1 MNEEMFRALM
11 KLAVKMARGIKDDR
25 EALEVKCF
33 YKQFESQ
40 IGRELMVGEY
50 VQYGDKLYRVLTTHV
65 AQANWSP
72 NVSQSLFIVVDLEH
86 EGTIEDPIPAN
97 ANMMYYNG
105 KYYIENDILYLCIRD
120 SGIALQTLPST
131 LIGIYFELINNEEPK
146 EDIPND
152 GGENIPNE
160 EENGE
165 ENVPNEEEKG
175 EEGTLENPIPAVLN
189 MMYYNGKYY
198 IENDVVYLCTRDS
211 GIPLAYLPSALIGQ
225 YFKLV
230 E

>member
-1 MNEEMFRALM
+1 MNEEMFRALI

-40 IGRELMVGEY
+40 IGRELTVGEY
-50 VQYGDKLYRVLTTHV
+50 IQYGDKLYRVITNHV
-65 AQANWSP
+65 AEAHWTP
-72 NVSQSLFIVVDLEH
+72 NVSQSLFVVVDLEH
-86 EGTIEDPIPAN
+86 AGTIEDPIPAN

-105 KYYIENDILYLCIRD
+105 KYYIENDVLYLCTRD

-131 LIGIYFELINNEEPK
+131 LIGIYFELVNNEVPKEEEKVPNEEPK
-146 EDIPND
+146 E
-152 GGENIPNE
+152 E
-160 EENGE
+160 EKEE
-165 ENVPNEEEKG
+165 ENVPNEEENIP
-175 EEGTLENPIPAVLN
+175 EEGTLENPIPAMLN

-198 IENDVVYLCTRDS
+198 IENGIVYQCTRDS
-211 GIPLAYLPSALIGQ
+211 GIALAFLPSSLVGQ